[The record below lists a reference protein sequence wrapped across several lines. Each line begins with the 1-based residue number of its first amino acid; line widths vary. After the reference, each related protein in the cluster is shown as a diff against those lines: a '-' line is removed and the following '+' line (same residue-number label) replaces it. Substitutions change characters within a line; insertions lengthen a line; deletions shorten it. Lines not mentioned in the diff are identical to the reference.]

1 MLLVA
6 CIGFELET
14 FPKLSGIVGLPQTIW
29 PRFRSLLGVCS
40 GGAQQSIHALVVG
53 DKPRVNRIGKTH
65 TFSIQLIRPTIRNMV
80 GCASNRGSSGGFTQ
94 PWRGMGNWFR
104 GRRGVDWYWNTGG

>member
-53 DKPRVNRIGKTH
+53 DKPRVNRIGQSPHAPMAVAMSRT
-65 TFSIQLIRPTIRNMV
+65 TRMCERERRFRPGVSI
-80 GCASNRGSSGGFTQ
+80 ASDSGSI
-94 PWRGMGNWFR
+94 
-104 GRRGVDWYWNTGG
+104 GRSSSRAVSSTGGA